1 MKQKNQ
7 NMRIAGFTLAVIL
20 GMVGLGF
27 IPSFK
32 IFGMDFGRVDILAS
46 LRADSSAE
54 EAIADYTANFDLLAQ
69 ELAIAEAHINEA
81 DTMADPIP
89 VRYEW
94 IVERAPKVRR
104 ERLHSKDMLPALQYI
119 EHFED
124 FDTLATT
131 RFDNFIAKLAN
142 GESVRIAFMGDSFV
156 EGDILT
162 CDLRQELQSRFG
174 GRGAGFIP
182 ADIPFST
189 VRKTIKRTS
198 SNWNTYSVMKPKE
211 APDAVRERLYISGYL
226 AEGRAGAT
234 TRWQT
239 TDAYTLLDSCTQAR
253 ILLISRDTSRVEV
266 VLGDTL
272 RNEFMIAGDERVR
285 EIYVAGPVDDIR
297 LRVLEGSVMCYGAS
311 MEANGGVTV
320 DNFSVRS
327 NNGHAIFGT
336 SATVNR
342 QVDEMLGYDLVVL
355 QYGLNIM
362 QQGQRVYAKYRDQV
376 RDMIA
381 YAESCF
387 PNAAIVV
394 VGVSDR
400 WVKNAETNAYE
411 PIGSVD
417 ALTSYQRAAADSCN
431 VAFWNT
437 SRVMQHLGGMPAFV
451 SNNWAAKD
459 YTHINYAGGKCVASA
474 FADAICHR
482 VLNYLFEREEAERI
496 EAEQQ
501 AALEAELQRQRE
513 LELQES
519 LRQQVDSVTP
529 LIEAVGWSN
538 NVNNTEE
545 NNEE

>member
-1 MKQKNQ
+1 
-7 NMRIAGFTLAVIL
+7 
-20 GMVGLGF
+20 
-27 IPSFK
+27 
-32 IFGMDFGRVDILAS
+32 
-46 LRADSSAE
+46 
-54 EAIADYTANFDLLAQ
+54 
-69 ELAIAEAHINEA
+69 
-81 DTMADPIP
+81 
-89 VRYEW
+89 
-94 IVERAPKVRR
+94 
-104 ERLHSKDMLPALQYI
+104 
-119 EHFED
+119 
-124 FDTLATT
+124 
-131 RFDNFIAKLAN
+131 
-142 GESVRIAFMGDSFV
+142 
-156 EGDILT
+156 
-162 CDLRQELQSRFG
+162 
-174 GRGAGFIP
+174 
-182 ADIPFST
+182 
-189 VRKTIKRTS
+189 
-198 SNWNTYSVMKPKE
+198 
-211 APDAVRERLYISGYL
+211 
-226 AEGRAGAT
+226 
-234 TRWQT
+234 
-239 TDAYTLLDSCTQAR
+239 
-253 ILLISRDTSRVEV
+253 
-266 VLGDTL
+266 
-272 RNEFMIAGDERVR
+272 
-285 EIYVAGPVDDIR
+285 
-297 LRVLEGSVMCYGAS
+297 
-311 MEANGGVTV
+311 
-320 DNFSVRS
+320 
-327 NNGHAIFGT
+327 
-336 SATVNR
+336 
-342 QVDEMLGYDLVVL
+342 VDEMLGYDLVVL

-459 YTHINYAGGKCVASA
+459 YTHINYAGGKRVASA

-482 VLNYLFEREEAERI
+482 VFNYLFEREEAERI

-545 NNEE
+545 NNE